1 MTDTGNI
8 LEEKRDLDTLGGRI
22 GRARE
27 ASGLTMEDMAAQLGV
42 TQDTWDNWEGDR
54 EEPRANRLAMLAGF
68 LNVSPS
74 WLLYGVGE
82 SPTLD
87 TTSAAIQLLV
97 ERVEKIEAAHAETGE
112 AILMLRDAIKRLA
125 SSENEGV

>member
-1 MTDTGNI
+1 MTEQSSI
-8 LEEKRDLDTLGGRI
+8 LEEQRDLDTLGGRI

-27 ASGLTMEDMAAQLGV
+27 ASGIPIDDIAVQLGV
-42 TQDTWDNWEGDR
+42 DQATWDNWESDR

-82 SPTLD
+82 APNNGDISEIITTLEQRLQ
-87 TTSAAIQLLV
+87 AI
-97 ERVEKIEAAHAETGE
+97 EEAHAQTGE
-112 AILMLRDAIKRLA
+112 AVKAMHDILARLSA
-125 SSENEGV
+125 KQNHEA

>member
-1 MTDTGNI
+1 MSEQTSI

-27 ASGLTMEDMAAQLGV
+27 ASGISIDEIAVQLGV
-42 TQDTWDNWEGDR
+42 DQETWDNWEGDR

-82 SPTLD
+82 APNSGD
-87 TTSAAIQLLV
+87 ISEIITSLEQRLHAI
-97 ERVEKIEAAHAETGE
+97 EEAHAQTGD
-112 AILMLRDAIKRLA
+112 AVKAMRDVLARL
-125 SSENEGV
+125 SSKQNSEI